1 MGLNRNA
8 TTQPKTTTSTNSITS
23 LIKPLSSHSSCLWLI
38 VLIYSFSFFCCFGC
52 LMANAEYYSS
62 VDSLRKL
69 GNMEASLI
77 ESFHY
82 HLKEQQHDID
92 IVHR

>member
-1 MGLNRNA
+1 MDLKRNA
-8 TTQPKTTTSTNSITS
+8 TTSTKTTTNNITS
-23 LIKPLSSHSSCLWLI
+23 LIRPLSSYFYCLWLI
-38 VLIYSFSFFCCFGC
+38 VLTYSFSFFWGFGC
-52 LMANAEYYSS
+52 PMANAEYYSS

-69 GNMEASLI
+69 GKMEASLI